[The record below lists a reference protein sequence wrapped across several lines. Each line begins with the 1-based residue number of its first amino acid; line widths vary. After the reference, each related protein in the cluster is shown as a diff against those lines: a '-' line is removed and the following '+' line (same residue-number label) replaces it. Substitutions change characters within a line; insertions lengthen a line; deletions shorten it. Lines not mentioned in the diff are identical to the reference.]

1 MKLKHLAALSLL
13 FSMTFAACSD
23 NTDTI
28 GQSLTDNM
36 DHVQIYTDT
45 FTVTTRSIEAGAV
58 VSRTQTGLIGRIKDP
73 ETGAYITGDMMTQ
86 LHIPEGFYMISKD
99 SLINVS
105 PDGQIYADS
114 CSIRYYYN
122 SFLGDS
128 LATMKATLYE
138 LEKPVEEGQRYYSD
152 FDPIEKGYIRTAEG
166 AIKKQ
171 KSYTLHDYTIGKS
184 GSIKI
189 SLNDPYTDRNGKT
202 YNNYGTYLMRSY
214 YEHPEYYKNSQKF
227 IYNVCP
233 GFFLKTDAGI
243 GSMAN
248 IVFTEIDI
256 YFHTYRNDSTI
267 VNTIPI
273 SGTEEVL
280 QLTKVSNDNEAI
292 KQLVSDNT
300 CTYLKT
306 PAGIFTEMTIP
317 VEKIMNGHANDTLNT
332 AKVALTR
339 INNIIKDNN
348 QMKTPSTVMMILKD
362 SVDVFF
368 DKNKVPNNR
377 DSFLALTSGNTYS
390 FNNISN
396 LIRLMYRHKQE
407 GKASEDW
414 DKVLIIPVT
423 TTTQTLN
430 NTTTIVKVDYD
441 MSLTSTRLVGGSE
454 NPHND
459 ITLSVIYSKFSDH

>member
-99 SLINVS
+99 SLINAS

-377 DSFLALTSGNTYS
+377 DSFLALTSGNTYT

>member
-13 FSMTFAACSD
+13 FSMTFVACSD

-45 FTVTTRSIEAGAV
+45 FTVNTRSIEAGPV

-99 SLINVS
+99 SLIKAS

-138 LEKPVEEGQRYYSD
+138 LEKPVEEGQTYYSD
-152 FDPIEKGYIRTAEG
+152 FDPLEKGYVRTAEG

-184 GSIKI
+184 GNIKI
-189 SLNDPYTDRNGKT
+189 SLNDPYTDRSGKT

-227 IYNVCP
+227 LYNVCP

-256 YFHTYRNDSTI
+256 YFHVIRNDSTV

-273 SGTEEVL
+273 TGTEEVL

-317 VEKIMNGHANDTLNT
+317 VEKIMTGHANDTLNT
-332 AKVALTR
+332 AKIALTR

-377 DSFLALTSGNTYS
+377 DSFLALTTGNNYT

-459 ITLSVIYSKFSDH
+459 IKLSVIYSKFSDH

>member
-377 DSFLALTSGNTYS
+377 DSFLALTSGNTYT